1 MIKIRNLNKKYGN
14 HTVFEDF
21 SIDIEKNETTVILG
35 GSGVGKSTLLNII
48 AKTDTDYDGMVGNL
62 PNRISYCFQEDRLLK
77 WKTVIE
83 NIEFVLNKNEIKKEK
98 IENIMSIMGI
108 KEIAD
113 KNVTKISG
121 GQMQRVAISRA
132 LAYESE
138 MIFLDEPFKSLDMSL
153 KYAIIR
159 DFAKALGSEKRGV
172 ILVTHNIDEALLLAD
187 TIFILGGSPAKI
199 DGIIDI
205 DIPKKERKMN
215 DKRIMKYENEIY
227 SIIFNEKNI
236 QI

>member
-121 GQMQRVAISRA
+121 GQLQRVAISRA

-187 TIFILGGSPAKI
+187 TIFILGGNPAKI